1 MSNIYAYKNTQQSD
15 QINDYEDQY
24 LMNSWNSNLHETGSF
39 FNESSSDLNEN
50 SEGQCIFVF
59 PPKYPSNELR
69 AGSINKVDVKSTI
82 TETTPSVTAVSGDNA
97 SDCEEE
103 NNIIDYN
110 LLVSDLIEETGSKS
124 SETDASSI
132 LEYTTK
138 QVRRQKKNSY
148 QISYLIQVYNRW
160 GGNFSEDD
168 FQELESRAGQTKRQV
183 IQWKSYYKKKIS
195 SPSC

>member
-1 MSNIYAYKNTQQSD
+1 MSNIYAYKNTQHSD
-15 QINDYEDQY
+15 QINGFGDQY
-24 LMNSWNSNLHETGSF
+24 LMNSWNSNLHDTWSF
-39 FNESSSDLNEN
+39 FNESSPDWNEN
-50 SEGQCIFVF
+50 PEKQFIFFF
-59 PPKYPSNELR
+59 PAEYPLKKLHPERINE
-69 AGSINKVDVKSTI
+69 VEVKFTI

-148 QISYLIQVYNRW
+148 QISYLIRVYNRW